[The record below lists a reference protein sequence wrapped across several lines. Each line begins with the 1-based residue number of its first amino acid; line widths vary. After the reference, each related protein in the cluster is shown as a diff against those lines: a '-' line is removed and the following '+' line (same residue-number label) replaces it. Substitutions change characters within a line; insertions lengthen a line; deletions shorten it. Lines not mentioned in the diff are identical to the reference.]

1 MATAASESATPRW
14 TSIHDTFRS
23 VVPGVDEIGTQP
35 IPYARAGGRT
45 KSTYGR
51 SREYHNW
58 SDMADKTIATLLEHP
73 GAAESTL
80 ARLIDVARTDVAAHR
95 MARGRAPLP
104 PAAAV
109 GAVLARL
116 DMKDWAVLSG
126 RVWAAKPVARQEL
139 AEQLGVYEGWIER
152 HRPRIKAR
160 FSELL
165 AEPAHRD
172 AAQYVSDV
180 RRKLGPWTPQSN
192 ASAQLAA
199 MGLPMGSETAR
210 VLLYAAGPY
219 VTRGIWMEN
228 TAMGGRRA
236 VADTVDRIFEDDPA
250 PTVAFVEQQLAALG
264 VPANIVPLILETL
277 SLKSFDDVVVRW
289 GPYTATKIGAILHA
303 AGEPLTLSDIVERIN
318 NASTTATDAGSAEA
332 TVRDQLTSKSLFAR
346 ATRTKWA
353 LTQWALPVYR
363 SVADDISRRLD
374 ANGGQMLVADLIE
387 TLIRED
393 EITASSARSYIYARA
408 FVIED
413 GIIRH
418 RDDTNYRP
426 RSHWNTIRGAFR
438 RPDGALTITRL
449 VTSEVLRGT
458 NHPIGRPIATALGV
472 TPGERTTYDTEYG
485 PILISWLL
493 GSPGSPR
500 IGSLRPMA
508 LALNATEGDTLAL
521 TFRPA
526 ERTLSGAR
534 LPAGVSAVVAV
545 EQLLGIERP
554 TIADS
559 ASSLECSIGAVPA
572 ILAKRGDTHMANAA
586 RRLRPGALP
595 SPRSVAGDG
604 ETRSNWPAGRRR
616 PVRASQQ

>member
-1 MATAASESATPRW
+1 MAGAVNETATPRW

-23 VVPGVDEIGTQP
+23 VVPGVDELGTQP

-51 SREYHNW
+51 TREYHHW

-80 ARLIDVARTDVAAHR
+80 ARLIDVASADVAAHR
-95 MARGRAPLP
+95 MARGRPPLP
-104 PAAAV
+104 PAAAI

-126 RVWAAKPVARQEL
+126 RVWAAKPVARHEL
-139 AEQLGVYEGWIER
+139 AEQIGVYEGWIGR
-152 HRPRIKAR
+152 HQPRIKAR
-160 FSELL
+160 FAELL
-165 AEPAHRD
+165 TEPAHRD
-172 AAQYVSDV
+172 AAQHISDV
-180 RRKLGPWTPQSN
+180 RRRLGPWTPQAN

-199 MGLPMGSETAR
+199 MGLPIGSETAR

-219 VTRGIWMEN
+219 VTRGTWVEN

-236 VADTVDRIFEDDPA
+236 VADAVDRIFEADPA
-250 PTVAFVEQQLAALG
+250 PTMAFVQRQLADLG
-264 VPANIVPLILETL
+264 VPANVLPPILETL
-277 SLKSFDDVVVRW
+277 SLKRFDDVIVRW
-289 GPYTATKIGAILHA
+289 GPYTATKIEAVLHA
-303 AGEPLTLSDIVERIN
+303 AGEPLTLADIVERIN
-318 NASTTATDAGSAEA
+318 DPKAAESDDGSAEA

-353 LTQWALPVYR
+353 LAQWELPVYR
-363 SVADDISRRLD
+363 SAADDISRRID
-374 ANGGQMLVADLIE
+374 AAGGQMLVADLIE

-393 EITASSARSYIYARA
+393 EITRSSARSYIYARA
-408 FVIED
+408 FEIED

-418 RDDTNYRP
+418 RTGDEYRP

-438 RPDGALTITRL
+438 RPDGALTVTRL
-449 VTSEVLRGT
+449 ITSEVLRGT

-472 TPGERTTYDTEYG
+472 APGERTTFDTKHG

-493 GSPGSPR
+493 GTPGSPR

-521 TFRPA
+521 TFHPTQ
-526 ERTLSGAR
+526 RTLSGAR
-534 LPAGVSAVVAV
+534 LPAGTSGLATL
-545 EQLLGIERP
+545 EQLLGLERP
-554 TIADS
+554 TIADLAS
-559 ASSLECSIGAVPA
+559 ALNCSLGAVVA
-572 ILAKRGDTHMANAA
+572 LLAKRGDTQMASAA
-586 RRLRPGALP
+586 RRM
-595 SPRSVAGDG
+595 RS
-604 ETRSNWPAGRRR
+604 
-616 PVRASQQ
+616 

>member
-1 MATAASESATPRW
+1 MATAVSESATPRW

-45 KSTYGR
+45 RSTYGR
-51 SREYHNW
+51 SREYHHW

-73 GAAESTL
+73 GAAANTL

-126 RVWAAKPVARQEL
+126 RVWAAKPAARHEL

-152 HRPRIKAR
+152 HQPRIKAR

-172 AAQYVSDV
+172 AAQYISDV
-180 RRKLGPWTPQSN
+180 RRKLGPWTPQTN

-199 MGLPMGSETAR
+199 MGLPIGSETAR

-219 VTRGIWMEN
+219 VTRGTWMEN
-228 TAMGGRRA
+228 SAMGGRRA
-236 VADTVDRIFEDDPA
+236 VADAVDQIFEDDPA
-250 PTVAFVEQQLAALG
+250 PTIAFVEQQLADLG
-264 VPANIVPLILETL
+264 VPANILPPILETL
-277 SLKSFDDVVVRW
+277 SLKRFDDVVVRW

-318 NASTTATDAGSAEA
+318 NASTTATDARSAEA

-374 ANGGQMLVADLIE
+374 ANGGQMLVPDLIE

-472 TPGERTTYDTEYG
+472 TPGERTTYDTEHG

-534 LPAGVSAVVAV
+534 LPAGASAVVAV

-554 TIADS
+554 TIADL

-586 RRLRPGALP
+586 RRLRSGALP

-604 ETRSNWPAGRRR
+604 ETRSNGPAGRRR